1 MTAPQQSG
9 SDLRTSL
16 VTEPDLAA
24 AAQNGDAEAFGRL
37 VMGYALVARRVAQG
51 ILGNWEE
58 AEDAVQD
65 ASLAAWQ
72 AIDRYDPS
80 RAFRPWF
87 IRIVAN
93 QALDQ
98 LRRRKLRDGEELNDA
113 TPSLMPSPE
122 VTTDRAL
129 LRDRIAGAMRL
140 LPERQR
146 TAVTL
151 FDGEG
156 YSHAEIATIL
166 QVPEGTVRSYVFHAR
181 RALRKTLASLME
193 APA

>member
-1 MTAPQQSG
+1 MDDAQRDPAA
-9 SDLRTSL
+9 LRTSH
-16 VTEPDLAA
+16 VTEPDLVAR
-24 AAQNGDAEAFGRL
+24 AQKGDSEAFGRL
-37 VMGYALVARRVAQG
+37 VMAYALVARRVAQG
-51 ILGNWEE
+51 ILGNWDE
-58 AEDAVQD
+58 AEDAVQE
-65 ASLAAWQ
+65 AALAAWQ
-72 AIDRYDPS
+72 AIDRFDRT

-87 IRIVAN
+87 MRIVAN

-98 LRRRKLRDGEELNDA
+98 LRRRKLRDGEELDE
-113 TPSLMPSPE
+113 SLPGRQPSPE
-122 VTTDRAL
+122 AMTDRSL
-129 LRDRIAGAMRL
+129 LRGRIAGAMQA

-146 TAVTL
+146 VAVTL

-181 RALRKTLASLME
+181 RALRKALASLME

>member
-1 MTAPQQSG
+1 MITPQRSPFA
-9 SDLRTSL
+9 LRTSL
-16 VTEPDLAA
+16 VTEPDLAT
-24 AAQNGDAEAFGRL
+24 AAQKGDAEAFGRL
-37 VMGYALVARRVAQG
+37 VMSYALVARRVAQG
-51 ILGNWEE
+51 ILGNWDE
-58 AEDAVQD
+58 AEDAVQE

-93 QALDQ
+93 QSLDQ
-98 LRRRKLRDGEELNDA
+98 LRRRKLRDGEELDEM
-113 TPSLMPSPE
+113 TPTLTPSPE
-122 VTTDRAL
+122 AMTDRAL
-129 LRDRIAGAMRL
+129 LRGRIAGAMRL

-156 YSHAEIATIL
+156 YSHAEIAAIL

-181 RALRKTLASLME
+181 RALRKALVSLVE